1 MLISYIYTKFFIQQI
16 CQIDKAI
23 NKECYRLIVL
33 KLQEYQFLFEELVKR
48 DFKKKYK
55 RTVLGMLWSVLS
67 PLLMLCVLATIFGQF
82 FGRNTAHYIIYLF
95 SGQVVFN
102 YYTES
107 TNEGMNALM
116 SNSNIFTKINVPKY
130 LFLFSK
136 NISALINFGII
147 LVIYFLFVAFDGIPF
162 TWKFLCLIY
171 PITCLVFI
179 NLGIGLVLSALFIFF
194 RDIQYLYRL
203 FTQIVMY
210 GSAIF
215 YSIDGMSKEIQMI
228 FYCNPIYVCIE
239 YFRTIVINNTI
250 PSANIHLLLAFYA
263 IALFS
268 LGCYIY
274 KKYNY
279 KFLYYV

>member
-1 MLISYIYTKFFIQQI
+1 MTL
-16 CQIDKAI
+16 
-23 NKECYRLIVL
+23 NGLN
-33 KLQEYQFLFEELVKR
+33 EYKFLFEELIKR

-55 RTVLGMLWSVLS
+55 RTILGMVWSVLS
-67 PLLMLCVLATIFGQF
+67 PLLMLCLLATIFSHF
-82 FGRNTAHYIIYLF
+82 FGRNTSHYIIYLF
-95 SGQVVFN
+95 SGQIVFN

-136 NISALINFGII
+136 NVSALINFAII
-147 LVIYFLFVAFDGIPF
+147 LIIYFMFVAIDGITF

-171 PITCLVFI
+171 PIFSLIFI
-179 NLGIGLVLSALFIFF
+179 NLGIGLILSALFVFF

-203 FTQIVMY
+203 FTQMVMY

-215 YSIDGMSKEIQMI
+215 YSIDNMPKNIQMI
-228 FYCNPIYVCIE
+228 FYLNPVYDCIA
-239 YFRTIVINNTI
+239 YFRSIVIKGQI
-250 PSANIHLLLAFYA
+250 PGWDLHALLAFYA
-263 IALFS
+263 ITLFS

-274 KKYNY
+274 KRYNY
-279 KFLYYV
+279 KFIYYI

>member
-1 MLISYIYTKFFIQQI
+1 MFYNYIKNFL
-16 CQIDKAI
+16 C
-23 NKECYRLIVL
+23 RLNEI
-33 KLQEYQFLFEELVKR
+33 QFLFEELVKR

-55 RTVLGMLWSVLS
+55 RTILGMLWSVLS
-67 PLLMLCVLATIFGQF
+67 PLLMLCVMATIFGQF
-82 FGRNTAHYIIYLF
+82 FGRNTPHYIIF
-95 SGQVVFN
+95 VFTGQVLFQF
-102 YYTES
+102 YTES

-116 SNSNIFTKINVPKY
+116 SNASIFSKINVPKY

-147 LVIYFLFVAFDGIPF
+147 LLIYFVFVWFDGITF
-162 TWKFLCLIY
+162 TLKFLCLIY
-171 PITCLVFI
+171 PIICLIFI

-203 FTQIVMY
+203 FTQVVMY

-215 YSIDGMSKEIQMI
+215 YSIDSLSLATQRI
-228 FYCNPIYVCIE
+228 FYCNPIFVCIT
-239 YFRTIVINNTI
+239 YFRSIVLHNTV
-250 PSANIHLLLAFYA
+250 PDLWLHLLLAGYA
-263 IALFS
+263 IVLFGI
-268 LGCYIY
+268 GCWVY